1 MGKLGKDKCFDIY
14 CESDDEEKRF
24 LLGNEGRK
32 KLFVV
37 GLNPSTANQ
46 CRSDKTIDSVKA
58 VLKLKGKEFDGFV
71 MTNLYPLRCPKP
83 DKLPENPDRALMSRN
98 IKRVFDYAKKEDSL
112 LFWAA
117 WGDDIEK
124 RHYFAD
130 ALEEFIKRAS
140 ENVQWKHFGPLTNNG
155 HPRHAS
161 LRGSTIHYGDA
172 VKDWKFQEFDAY
184 EYVKKLGEKRSV
196 RQHRNS

>member
-71 MTNLYPLRCPKP
+71 MTNLYPLRCSKP
-83 DKLPENPDRALMSRN
+83 EKLPRSPDEHLVSENL
-98 IKRVFDYAKKEDSL
+98 KRVFDFASRENSPV
-112 LFWAA
+112 FWAA
-117 WGDDIEK
+117 WGINITKRSYLAGILEK
-124 RHYFAD
+124 LLRHT
-130 ALEEFIKRAS
+130 S
-140 ENVQWKHFGPLTNNG
+140 EINIQWRRFGPLTNGG
-155 HPRHAS
+155 HPRHPSRAAY
-161 LRGSTIHYGDA
+161 RWNF
-172 VKDWKFQEFDAY
+172 KDFDAQGY
-184 EYVKKLGEKRSV
+184 IQKLR
-196 RQHRNS
+196 